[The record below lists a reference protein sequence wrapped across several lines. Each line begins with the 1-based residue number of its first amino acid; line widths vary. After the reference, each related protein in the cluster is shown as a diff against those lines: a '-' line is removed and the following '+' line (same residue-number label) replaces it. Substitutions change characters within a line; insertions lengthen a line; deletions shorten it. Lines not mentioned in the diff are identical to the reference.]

1 MKSFQIFFLCIL
13 LVLVAG
19 CASVETSTPESNDL
33 DLTIDQYLQPER
45 WVEGIVDIKDRTL
58 LSFQISGEMKELL
71 IEEGDLVSSGDLL
84 AVLNN
89 YQLEVNEQR
98 AEVAL
103 DIAEANLTEV
113 KSGVRP
119 ALISEAES
127 VVERVTAQPAVGAAQ
142 QAVQEA
148 DIKAAQARLDYLLD
162 QPFPEDIAIAES
174 NVENAKID
182 LVEAQTLLEE
192 SQLFAPLEGT
202 IIQVFVNN
210 FEYIGA
216 GDPIVQIGNP
226 DNLII
231 RSQIEDMD
239 IGGID
244 IGDVLEI
251 TFGALPGVEVKGKV
265 ISILPALGN
274 SNPGVFTVLIE
285 PEEIPA
291 GVRWGMTAQVH
302 IP

>member
-1 MKSFQIFFLCIL
+1 MKSFQIFFLCVL

-19 CASVETSTPESNDL
+19 CAPDATSTPESNEL

-71 IEEGDLVSSGDLL
+71 VEEGDVVSSGDLL

-103 DIAEANLTEV
+103 DIAEANLADV
-113 KSGVRP
+113 KSGVHP

-127 VVERVTAQPAVGAAQ
+127 VVERVTAQPAVGVAQ
-142 QAVQEA
+142 QDVQEA

-162 QPFPEDIAIAES
+162 QPFPEDVAIAEA
-174 NVENAKID
+174 NVENAKMD
-182 LVEAQTLLEE
+182 LLEAQTLLEE

-244 IGDVLEI
+244 VGDVLEI

-265 ISILPALGN
+265 ISILPALGT

-291 GVRWGMTAQVH
+291 GVRWGVTAQVH

>member
-71 IEEGDLVSSGDLL
+71 IEEGDFVSSGDLL